1 MDLRSGILSSAQA
14 LGISPVDL
22 ATAISYET
30 AGTFDPTKAGP
41 TTQWGQHRGLIQF
54 GEPQAEQYGVNWA
67 DPIGSQLGAE
77 GAVVDYLRDTGV
89 QPGMGLLDIY
99 SAINAGGVGRYGASD
114 ANNGG
119 APGTVRDKVEQQMA
133 GHREK
138 AMQLLGGDYTPPPVE
153 QMQPVNGGST
163 MQQGLLDMIQKE
175 DTRTLGEKLKA
186 SAKDGSLFD
195 ALALGFNTMRGPMA
209 DQGLAQSVQARIEG
223 RQEQAQ
229 TNQTAEWLAAN
240 GRPDLAEALTSGM
253 IDGETAFAAMQAKA
267 AEPVYQGGQW
277 WDTSSGQP
285 VALTEAAP
293 EDPSLMNA
301 GDGRIYNP
309 ATGEWI
315 MAPDSGQ
322 QELPSAVQALQWRAQ
337 EAGLQPGTPEYAQF
351 IIDGGRSDGF
361 AIDVDPATGSVSVR
375 QGSGAGASAKPFTEG
390 QSKDNVFATRA
401 EGALTALDPIAG
413 TLTSRSERAAE
424 MVPFGLA
431 RGMQTDEFQVAQNA
445 GDEFLQAILR
455 KDTGAAITEQEQM
468 LYGKTYLPQPGDSE
482 AVMAQKQQARR
493 RAVEAI
499 KAGMSPAQMIAQEKA
514 LAASGSES
522 LQPIDQP
529 APAAPSAQPD
539 FSTMN
544 DAELDAWI
552 AQNGG

>member
-1 MDLRSGILSSAQA
+1 MADPRQIYSGLLSR
-14 LGISPVDL
+14 GISPIGAVGLL
-22 ATAISYET
+22 AN
-30 AGTFDPTKAGP
+30 F
-41 TTQWGQHRGLIQF
+41 
-54 GEPQAEQYGVNWA
+54 QAESGLNPGINEINPVVE
-67 DPIGSQLGAE
+67 GSRGGFGLSQW
-77 GAVVDYLRDTGV
+77 TGPRRR
-89 QPGMGLLDIY
+89 QFEDF
-99 SAINAGGVGRYGASD
+99 ARQRGASLD
-114 ANNGG
+114 DLDTQLDFTAWELRNTEKRAGE
-119 APGTVRDKVEQQMA
+119 ALRSAQTPEEAARIVSDKFLRPGIPHMDKRLAAAQQFSS
-133 GHREK
+133 
-138 AMQLLGGDYTPPPVE
+138 LLGGNYIPPPVE

-163 MQQGLLDMIQKE
+163 MQQGLLEMIQKE

-209 DQGLAQSVQARIEG
+209 DQGLAQSVGARIEG
-223 RQEQAQ
+223 RQEQARQ
-229 TNQTAEWLAAN
+229 NQTAEWLAAN

-253 IDGETAFAAMQAKA
+253 IDGETAFAAMQPQ
-267 AEPVYQGGQW
+267 EQQ
-277 WDTSSGQP
+277 
-285 VALTEAAP
+285 
-293 EDPSLMNA
+293 LMNA
-301 GDGRIYNP
+301 GDGRLYNQ

-390 QSKDNVFATRA
+390 QSKDNVYATRA

-431 RGMQTDEFQVAQNA
+431 RGVQSDEFQVAQNA

-499 KAGMSPAQMIAQEKA
+499 KSGMSPAQMIAQEKA
-514 LAASGSES
+514 LAASGSQE
-522 LQPIDQP
+522 LAPIDQP
-529 APAAPSAQPD
+529 APTAAQPD